1 MIKAVCKRGFYTF
14 NTPKDTPRI
23 ALEDGSLIIEK
34 HKLIKIDAD
43 NLPPLLKKF
52 NPSIP
57 LTKEQK
63 IEAKRLRKEDSD
75 SWTVFLY

>member
-1 MIKAVCKRGFYTF
+1 MIRAVVKRGFYTF

-34 HKLIKIDAD
+34 HKTVQIQPDK
-43 NLPPLLKKF
+43 LPPLLKQFK
-52 NPSIP
+52 PSME

-63 IEAKRLRKEDSD
+63 IEARMLRKEDSD